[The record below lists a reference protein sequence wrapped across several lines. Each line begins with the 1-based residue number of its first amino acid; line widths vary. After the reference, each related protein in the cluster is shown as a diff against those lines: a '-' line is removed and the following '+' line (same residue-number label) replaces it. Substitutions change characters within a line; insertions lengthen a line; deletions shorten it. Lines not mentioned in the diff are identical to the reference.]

1 VSQPIPRRMLPHVI
15 TVEPYLKTNG
25 STSVY
30 GPGVTLKFVRVE
42 PVRQSAQKSLGD
54 MKNDRFKIFVDRVN
68 SVPQAYETKAKD
80 RVTYAGTQVIVRAV
94 EPLTGDGPLVHHWEV
109 YCGV

>member
-1 VSQPIPRRMLPHVI
+1 VFGEA
-15 TVEPYLKTNG
+15 VE
-25 STSVY
+25 
-30 GPGVTLKFVRVE
+30 VTFVRVE

-54 MKNDRFKIFVDRVN
+54 MKNDRYKIFVDREN
-68 SVPQAYETKAKD
+68 SAPRAFEIKAKD
-80 RVTYAGTQVIVRAV
+80 RVTSGTSVIIVRAV